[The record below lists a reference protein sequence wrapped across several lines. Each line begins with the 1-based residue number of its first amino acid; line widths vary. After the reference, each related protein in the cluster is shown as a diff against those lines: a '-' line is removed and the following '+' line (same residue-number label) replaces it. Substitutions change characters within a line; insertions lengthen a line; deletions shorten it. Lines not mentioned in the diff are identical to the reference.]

1 MPAQDAS
8 PCAHEPRSPKRRRRD
23 EETGEGQD
31 ADGVHT
37 REHTHG
43 GNGSGNGAADH
54 DHEAEGAVAAPESE
68 RLLATAMHIPII
80 QKESLTQEQIDM
92 LARARA
98 YADQYTS
105 QARFRPSCR
114 NVCGVGQRFPSFP
127 QIHGLDPKV
136 LSGLSRVYVGSI
148 PFDRN
153 EEQMRMAFSPFGAVK
168 SVSMTYDPATGRHKG
183 FCFVEFETPEAT
195 VLSIE
200 SLRVGRPSNFANYDI
215 STLPQ
220 PPKSRLYV
228 SNVSEFVSEDEIR
241 TLFETFGPVE
251 KCALIPDRISRKHKS
266 CGYVQFV
273 DEAPVPVALATLA
286 RFELGGRTLY
296 VRPALIGTEF
306 PAGMRSLGHASPP
319 QIPDWVKG
327 VANSINSSA
336 AGAGGEEEAPLDE
349 HVSISATQR
358 YSMMQK
364 MMRPTEDGVVA
375 ASTVL
380 ELRNMVT
387 VGDVDEFLQSEIAS
401 ECEKYG
407 AVARVVLWRDPA
419 TPPKPEDLML
429 VFVEFGSIDAAIKAR
444 LALEGRFFGGR
455 RIQAVYSRLPAA

>member
-1 MPAQDAS
+1 
-8 PCAHEPRSPKRRRRD
+8 
-23 EETGEGQD
+23 
-31 ADGVHT
+31 
-37 REHTHG
+37 
-43 GNGSGNGAADH
+43 
-54 DHEAEGAVAAPESE
+54 
-68 RLLATAMHIPII
+68 MHIPII
-80 QKESLTQEQIDM
+80 QKESTIPPELQERAA
-92 LARARA
+92 LALSADDRASRSA
-98 YADQYTS
+98 Q
-105 QARFRPSCR
+105 
-114 NVCGVGQRFPSFP
+114 VCGVGQRFPSFP

-200 SLRVGRPSNFANYDI
+200 FMHGLEMSGRSLRVGRPSNFANYDI

-375 ASTVL
+375 LTRIQASTVL